1 MRGDVMKAPGWLIVG
16 FAFGVASS
24 AAVAFVVW
32 VRWSEDRRAE
42 SASDAPSPPAA
53 TEEFALIAGDPM
65 AALDQSQ
72 RISLM
77 RWLAA
82 NPLYELIVR
91 DYCQCADRHY
101 HHPYLVATDLNGDG
115 NSDIAALIGL
125 KGKEGP
131 AAFVVFNGPSTVQ
144 RQRLRSGQP
153 AGHAMTRC
161 SVIHGCLSDRPTP
174 TTAMSSSRR
183 DKRTLWNIRA
193 VAVSVG

>member
-1 MRGDVMKAPGWLIVG
+1 MRGEVMKALGWLIVG
-16 FAFGVASS
+16 FAIGVASS

-32 VRWSEDRRAE
+32 LRWSEDRRADA
-42 SASDAPSPPAA
+42 ASDVPTPPAV

-65 AALDQSQ
+65 AALDQTQ

-91 DYCQCADRHY
+91 DYCECADRHY

-115 NSDIAALIGL
+115 NSDIAVLIGL

-131 AAFVVFNGPSTVQ
+131 AAFAIFNGP
-144 RQRLRSGQP
+144 LDGE
-153 AGHAMTRC
+153 
-161 SVIHGCLSDRPTP
+161 TP
-174 TTAMSSSRR
+174 TLSFWTTGWTRNDALFSDPRLFIGPPDS
-183 DKRTLWNIRA
+183 DNGYVIEPKGQTYALEYQGN
-193 VAVSVG
+193 GG